1 MKRLAIA
8 ALLSL
13 SLSLVLISCSESPS
27 TPTPAVQA
35 CVTNNSAQIT
45 FENRYTSQS
54 IDVIWDGSKLTLSPL
69 GPGVKSS
76 EVTVSAGVSHT
87 LLFRVAGTSTVAC
100 SQSSPNLSQCSSYN
114 YYCPGS

>member
-1 MKRLAIA
+1 MKRLSLA
-8 ALLSL
+8 ALVSF
-13 SLSLVLISCSESPS
+13 SLSLVLISCSEIPT

-45 FENRYTSQS
+45 FENRYTNQS
-54 IDVIWDGSKLTLSPL
+54 LDVVWDGSKLALSPL
-69 GPGVKSS
+69 GPGQKSS
-76 EVTVSAGVSHT
+76 ELTVSAGNTHT

-100 SQSSPNLSQCSSYN
+100 SQSSPNLSQCSTYN